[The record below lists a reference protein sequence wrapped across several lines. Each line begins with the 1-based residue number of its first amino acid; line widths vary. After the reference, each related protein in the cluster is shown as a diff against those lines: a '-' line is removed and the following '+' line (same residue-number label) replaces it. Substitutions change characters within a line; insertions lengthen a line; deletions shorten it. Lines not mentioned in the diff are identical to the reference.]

1 MELWKKNWALI
12 RMFFGGCFH
21 RSQKPGDANR
31 SWLDLIPKRWVLSR
45 LQPLISGHVSLNHPK
60 KVTFS
65 LIIAM
70 EVCPSLVG
78 NRLRKGNKVDSCDS
92 HFQTWRWFWNFKG
105 AQNHH
110 QCHRFPLQ
118 EMAGLIK
125 RLSRPP
131 WFWRWSLSKQNH
143 PIGKENHLNQA
154 TIFRFQPLIFQGDTA
169 IRVFLHHL
177 FFSAAWQL
185 PFLSPKRSS
194 VNVSM
199 GMVPTDVF
207 LLKTCSY
214 RCFGQQQNF
223 APAAAMALQCRH
235 TFLHVEDSGVWV

>member
-92 HFQTWRWFWNFKG
+92 HFQTGRWFWNFKG
-105 AQNHH
+105 PKTTLNATVFPSKKWPALLRDYQAHH
-110 QCHRFPLQ
+110 DFGDGTL
-118 EMAGLIK
+118 AIK
-125 RLSRPP
+125 ITQWERKVIWTKP
-131 WFWRWSLSKQNH
+131 
-143 PIGKENHLNQA
+143 
-154 TIFRFQPLIFQGDTA
+154 
-169 IRVFLHHL
+169 
-177 FFSAAWQL
+177 
-185 PFLSPKRSS
+185 PFLGSS
-194 VNVSM
+194 
-199 GMVPTDVF
+199 
-207 LLKTCSY
+207 
-214 RCFGQQQNF
+214 R
-223 APAAAMALQCRH
+223 
-235 TFLHVEDSGVWV
+235 